1 LIGLNIGASSGK
13 AWTSEYGNP
22 RIPEEFDFVYPLSPV
37 HNVPTDKVLPATLLM
52 ITGGKQ
58 YSQDSNSPI
67 PDVRLSS
74 GDDRVVPMHS
84 LKFIATLQHNLPQ
97 NPNPLLISIDK
108 TWLGHG
114 GGKSTD
120 RR

>member
-1 LIGLNIGASSGK
+1 LIEFNIGATLGK
-13 AWTSEYGNP
+13 AWTSEYGDP
-22 RIPEEFDFVYPLSPV
+22 RIPEEFGFIFPLSPV
-37 HNVPTDKVLPATLLM
+37 HNVPTDKILPATLLM
-52 ITGGKQ
+52 ITGSKQ
-58 YSQDSNSPI
+58 SSQDSNSLI
-67 PDVRLSS
+67 SDVRLSS

-84 LKFIATLQHNLPQ
+84 LKFIATLQYNLPQ